1 MQSNRIAGQ
10 SVRVRPV
17 RNAVVIMTVLVFSSS
32 IVDHMIV
39 VLFSQED
46 EIEVELPWGMRGP
59 REGEVAA
66 FLAAHLATRGLTC
79 LLVVDDLWDR

>member
-1 MQSNRIAGQ
+1 MKWYFMGIT
-10 SVRVRPV
+10 PY
-17 RNAVVIMTVLVFSSS
+17 ISSLDS
-32 IVDHMIV
+32 SCPFEELITCPLSPLLYQDN
-39 VLFSQED
+39 D
-46 EIEVELPWGMRGP
+46 EVEVELPWGMRGP